1 MGEPPK
7 FNGPAQRDINFTA
20 LVFMVRKVTAGS
32 TMNLGSLIWWL
43 FLIYM
48 ILLPLWPQMQY
59 RNLQAARLKVLARLS
74 RKRNSTV
81 ITMIHRQESIGFF
94 GIPFYKFINIE
105 DSEEVLRAIRMAPKD
120 KPIDLIIHT
129 PGGLVLAATQIA
141 KALHD
146 HPAETRVI
154 VPHYAMSGGTLIAL
168 AADKIIMDPHAVLGP
183 VDPQLGQYPGPSI
196 VRAVEKKGVDKVD
209 DQTLILA
216 DVAEKAIAQVR
227 DLVYGLLK
235 DRYGEDKARELAK
248 ALTEGRWTHDYPITY
263 EHAKE
268 LGLHVE
274 SGVPEEVYALMEL
287 YKQPMKQRGTVEFMP
302 YPSRGEGSE

>member
-1 MGEPPK
+1 MDAATG
-7 FNGPAQRDINFTA
+7 FF
-20 LVFMVRKVTAGS
+20 
-32 TMNLGSLIWWL
+32 GSLLWWL
-43 FLIYM
+43 FFMY
-48 ILLPLWPQMQY
+48 ILLWPQMQY
-59 RNLQAARLKVLARLS
+59 RSLQLARAKILRRLS
-74 RKRNSTV
+74 QKRSSTV
-81 ITMIHRQESIGFF
+81 ITMIHRQESIGLF
-94 GIPFYKFINIE
+94 GIPFYKFISVE

-196 VRAVEKKGVDKVD
+196 IRAVERKGVDKVD

-216 DVAEKAIAQVR
+216 DVAEKAVKQVR
-227 DLVYGLLK
+227 DFLYNLLK
-235 DRYGEDKARELAK
+235 NRYGEEKARELAQT
-248 ALTEGRWTHDYPITY
+248 LTEGRWTHDYPITY

-268 LGLHVE
+268 LGLHVNTD
-274 SGVPEEVYALMEL
+274 VPEEVYALMEL
-287 YKQPMKQRGTVEFMP
+287 YKQPTKQRGTVEFMP
-302 YPSRGEGSE
+302 YTKGSESSK